1 MQDDELDNIIND
13 ASNQHHP
20 PYDDKAWDRML
31 ALLNEHLPQQKD
43 RRRPVGFWLWLSG
56 LLLVGITATINMLQ
70 PFKTNTV
77 VKNKNNGIPP
87 AATATTKTDT
97 TSTSSTS
104 ITLPNEKNTNTE
116 VTTTTNGTKE
126 NLNDGNLVI
135 RITDKVEDDNKPN
148 TKDSSN
154 EKLYTKSKK
163 ISNDNNGDVA
173 VKNHSAKKSKTGI
186 VTKKR
191 LAVNSDDAYGV
202 NITTDKKIAAKTK
215 TTVKSYSGI
224 EAEAKNMQ
232 QVVDSTIMA
241 TTVAPKYIDTTKT
254 IVAAVAKDAVQAQP
268 PITANG
274 PVPLKKHH
282 VEPKGF
288 KNKFVLLFSAGADK
302 SYITASNPGQTKPMY
317 GVSAAYIVNKRLRL
331 TTGFFTTEKIYDA
344 KPNQY
349 KVASGGTIPNLSV
362 INANCNIYEIPL
374 NVYYTLAQGKKHSW
388 FAGTGLSSI
397 VMKQEEYNYRYISA
411 SGQPYSY
418 KRSYSNKNTH
428 YFSVLAVSSSYQYT
442 LNKRVLFIA
451 EPYLKMPLTGIGVGS
466 VKLKSTGVLFT
477 IGVKPFAK

>member
-56 LLLVGITATINMLQ
+56 LLLVGITATIIMLQ

-87 AATATTKTDT
+87 AATATTKTDV
-97 TSTSSTS
+97 TSTNSTS
-104 ITLPNEKNTNTE
+104 ITLPSEKNTNTD
-116 VTTTTNGTKE
+116 VTTATKGTKE
-126 NLNDGNLVI
+126 NLNDGNLVT
-135 RITDKVEDDNKPN
+135 RIIDAVEDDNKPH
-148 TKDSSN
+148 TKDNSSA
-154 EKLYTKSKK
+154 KLSSTFNKV
-163 ISNDNNGDVA
+163 SNYNNIDVA
-173 VKNHSAKKSKTGI
+173 VKNRSAKKSKTAVVSKKPSAATVADIYEVNTTTTQKIGGN
-186 VTKKR
+186 TK
-191 LAVNSDDAYGV
+191 A
-202 NITTDKKIAAKTK
+202 
-215 TTVKSYSGI
+215 TVKSASGI
-224 EAEAKNMQ
+224 VDGEKNMQ
-232 QVVDSTIMA
+232 QVVDSTSIA
-241 TTVAPKYIDTTKT
+241 ITVVPKSIDTFKT
-254 IVAAVAKDAVQAQP
+254 IVAPVAKDTVQAQP
-268 PITANG
+268 PVTANG
-274 PVPLKKHH
+274 TVPLKKHH

-302 SYITASNPGQTKPMY
+302 SYITASNPGQTKLMY
-317 GVSAAYIVNKRLRL
+317 GISAAYIVNKRLRL

-374 NVYYTLAQGKKHSW
+374 NVYYTLVQGKKHSW
-388 FAGTGLSSI
+388 FAGTGVSSI
-397 VMKQEEYNYRYISA
+397 VMRQEDYNYRYISA

-442 LNKRVLFIA
+442 VNKRVLFIA
-451 EPYLKMPLTGIGVGS
+451 EPYLKMPLAGIGVGS